1 MTTHAQTARIPA
13 SDAPAATA
21 LSVAGLC
28 AGYPGSG
35 RGAAD
40 SPVLHDVHLEV
51 PEGELLGVLGPSGC
65 GKTTLLRVLAGL
77 MPATAGTVDL
87 AGRRV
92 VDGPS
97 GVPPERRRV
106 GLVPQDASLF
116 PHLDVADNVGFGLGR
131 RTPRSPFARRGR
143 RVPDRVMEL
152 LEVVGIPELAHRMPA
167 ELSGGQAQRVSLAR
181 ALAPEPDLVLL
192 DEPFSALDASL
203 RTRLRGEV
211 RDILAAHGA
220 TGLLVT
226 HDQDEALSTADRVA
240 IVESGR
246 VIQCDVPEEVYA
258 RPATAWVADFVG
270 VCSLLRGRVESA
282 GGTEVSCLLGRAD
295 LAGPLA
301 DDVALVVVRPEQIA
315 IRAAGEAGSHGV
327 AAEVTTVEYSGHST
341 MYGLLAGEGGA
352 VEKLIA
358 RELGPARFAIGDR
371 VTAAA
376 TSPLHAVPAVP

>member
-1 MTTHAQTARIPA
+1 MTASSTTAA
-13 SDAPAATA
+13 APA

-28 AGYPGSG
+28 AGYPGAV

-40 SPVLHDVHLEV
+40 APVLHDVTLDV
-51 PEGELLGVLGPSGC
+51 PEGELLAVLGPSGC

-131 RTPRSPFARRGR
+131 RLPRLPFTRRGR

-152 LEVVGIPELAHRMPA
+152 LEVVGIPELAHRMPS

-240 IVESGR
+240 VVDAGR
-246 VIQCDVPEEVYA
+246 VVQCDVPQEVYA
-258 RPATAWVADFVG
+258 RPATAWVAGFVG
-270 VCSLLRGRVESA
+270 TCSLLRGHAEPGGA
-282 GGTEVSCLLGRAD
+282 GVTCRLGRAR
-295 LAGPLA
+295 LAVPR
-301 DDVALVVVRPEQIA
+301 DDAPASVVVRPEHVVL
-315 IRAAGEAGSHGV
+315 RAGGEAGAAGV
-327 AAEVTTVEYSGHST
+327 PAEVTSVEYSGHST
-341 MYGLLAGEGGA
+341 MYGLLAGGGGD
-352 VEKLIA
+352 VEKLLA
-358 RELGPARFAIGDR
+358 REHGPARFAIGDH
-371 VTAAA
+371 VIAEAAA
-376 TSPLHAVPAVP
+376 PLHAVPAG

>member
-1 MTTHAQTARIPA
+1 MTDARPQTPA
-13 SDAPAATA
+13 PPA
-21 LSVAGLC
+21 LSISGLC
-28 AGYPGSG
+28 AGYDG
-35 RGAAD
+35 
-40 SPVLHDVHLEV
+40 SPVLRDIDLEV
-51 PEGELLGVLGPSGC
+51 AEGELLAVLGPSGC

-77 MPATAGTVDL
+77 MPATAGTVHL

-131 RTPRSPFARRGR
+131 RLPRLPFTRRGR
-143 RVPDRVMEL
+143 SVPDRVMEL
-152 LEVVGIPELAHRMPA
+152 LEIVGIPELAHRMPS

-181 ALAPEPDLVLL
+181 ALAPNPDLVLL
-192 DEPFSALDASL
+192 DEPFSALDAAL

-211 RDILAAHGA
+211 REILAAHGA

-246 VIQCDVPEEVYA
+246 IIQCDAPEEVYS
-258 RPATAWVADFVG
+258 RPATAWVAGFVG
-270 VCSLLRGRVESA
+270 TCSLLRGRVDGPIARSA
-282 GGTEVSCLLGRAD
+282 LGTAEVPAGTSAD
-295 LAGPLA
+295 E
-301 DDVALVVVRPEQIA
+301 VAVMVRPEQVA
-315 IRAAGEAGSHGV
+315 LTRGDEVGAGTGTGTGAGV
-327 AAEVTTVEYSGHST
+327 AGTVESVEYSGHST
-341 MYGLLAGEGGA
+341 KYALSIGEAGD

-358 RELGPARFAIGDR
+358 REHGPARFAVGDR

-376 TSPLHAVPAVP
+376 TSPLHAVHDR